1 VSEDVWAEQ
10 DTQPAAIEAALRGLL
25 RQRHAANEALAPAR
39 VLNLVVIVDR
49 TWKGEIANR
58 LERAGRY
65 HASRTVLC
73 TVEEGRDT
81 LDAVAMVTYEERESG
96 GLGVMREQVEIDLGP
111 EHLPSLQTIVDPVLV
126 SELPTVAWSPHGYDS
141 AVKALLPLT
150 DVMLLD
156 SDDPRDPAAAFDRAH
171 DLCEHVYVVDLAW
184 LRTTP
189 WRERLAASFDLPERL
204 AMLSELCELE
214 VRHQEG
220 SSASGLLLAGW
231 LASRLGWERR
241 PLRDEG
247 RRGLAGSARRDG
259 VDVGLALHTTE
270 QEAPG
275 LAGVTISCEPGS
287 SLSLQRGAGGLDAAE
302 CDRNGRCTEWKILG
316 ASRGEG
322 GILGEGVRQ
331 ALLRDPTYG
340 PALDAARE
348 LCPA

>member
-1 VSEDVWAEQ
+1 ME
-10 DTQPAAIEAALRGLL
+10 
-25 RQRHAANEALAPAR
+25 
-39 VLNLVVIVDR
+39 
-49 TWKGEIANR
+49 
-58 LERAGRY
+58 
-65 HASRTVLC
+65 
-73 TVEEGRDT
+73 
-81 LDAVAMVTYEERESG
+81 
-96 GLGVMREQVEIDLGP
+96 
-111 EHLPSLQTIVDPVLV
+111 
-126 SELPTVAWSPHGYDS
+126 
-141 AVKALLPLT
+141 ALLPLT

-171 DLCEHVYVVDLAW
+171 DSVEQIYVVDLAW

-204 AMLSELCELE
+204 SLLSEVSELE

-241 PLRDEG
+241 PLDDEG

-259 VDVGLALHTTE
+259 TEIAVALHTTE
-270 QEAPG
+270 QDAPG
-275 LAGVTISCEPGS
+275 LAGVTVSCEAGS
-287 SLSLQRGAGGLDAAE
+287 SLSLQRGAGGLDATE
-302 CDRNGRCTEWKILG
+302 CNRNGRCTEWKILG

-331 ALLRDPTYG
+331 ALLRDPTYE